1 MQVFFA
7 NSGVF
12 KLRLQNSRFFLKI
25 SKKVKCGVRVLRAR
39 SARASHAR
47 GAPQSRSLFS
57 TSFQTFC
64 WLLARAWIHKNTDCF
79 EVYSKLSF
87 LSTCSRLAN
96 CCESYL
102 IGFPLL
108 YLAFFNCIQDFR
120 SSPSFLVFK
129 TFICIYG
136 YPPFFLV
143 WRRMDRGLW
152 ERDWQNAKE
161 YMAGKF
167 TRARTP
173 LVRST
178 QIEYSSQKMA
188 KQAWNISK
196 YWIRLKDTTSL
207 YAEVC
212 ALWPLVDDKFL
223 WKKESSRTLRL
234 PFLITFLIIVT
245 SEMILNLFSSRIF

>member
-64 WLLARAWIHKNTDCF
+64 WLLARAWIRKNTDCF

-96 CCESYL
+96 CWKSYL

-129 TFICIYG
+129 TFIFIYG
-136 YPPFFLV
+136 YPPLFLFGV
-143 WRRMDRGLW
+143 EWIAASGNEIDKMQKNIWRENLLAHAHLW
-152 ERDWQNAKE
+152 CEVHKSNIRVKRWQNKHE
-161 YMAGKF
+161 IFRNIELDWKTQLPYMQKF
-167 TRARTP
+167 
-173 LVRST
+173 
-178 QIEYSSQKMA
+178 
-188 KQAWNISK
+188 
-196 YWIRLKDTTSL
+196 
-207 YAEVC
+207 
-212 ALWPLVDDKFL
+212 ALFGL
-223 WKKESSRTLRL
+223 
-234 PFLITFLIIVT
+234 
-245 SEMILNLFSSRIF
+245 

>member
-1 MQVFFA
+1 MWRK
-7 NSGVF
+7 S
-12 KLRLQNSRFFLKI
+12 LI
-25 SKKVKCGVRVLRAR
+25 RAR

-47 GAPQSRSLFS
+47 RAPQSRSLFS

-64 WLLARAWIHKNTDCF
+64 WLLARAWIRKNTDCF

-87 LSTCSRLAN
+87 LSTCSRLAS
-96 CCESYL
+96 CCESSL

-129 TFICIYG
+129 TFICIFG
-136 YPPFFLV
+136 YPPFFLFGV
-143 WRRMDRGLW
+143 EWIAASENEIDKM
-152 ERDWQNAKE
+152 QKK
-161 YMAGKF
+161 YVAGKF
-167 TRARTP
+167 TRASAP